1 MFPTSGQV
9 KFFKSSKICAFN
21 PINLAKGVKSMVLF
35 VPLYFKRVIP
45 ISATLVV
52 SVHRPRT
59 MIFVHRR
66 AFFLQ
71 NGDFIQSKNSYF

>member
-1 MFPTSGQV
+1 
-9 KFFKSSKICAFN
+9 
-21 PINLAKGVKSMVLF
+21 MVLF